1 MENLNIEIIQKNLFE
16 IQDILFNNKSLND
29 ALNHLKESNISLE
42 NIFKVFIL
50 DENEGKINLIISLI
64 NVLLK
69 FKGFNELLINL
80 ILQEIHDNIN
90 NNLFKIKSI
99 EAKKYFL
106 NIIKT
111 EIKIFIKENNFL
123 IKLFKLYFLDKN
135 TGIYEQSIKFFIF
148 LLKDENYSNE
158 IKNEN
163 FINNIIDYLS
173 SMILSNDSIYL
184 IRKFEIILI
193 FLNYD
198 SNNIKINNEL
208 DKMCNDFINYDLLT
222 QLSFLETMED
232 DILIENT
239 VILTN
244 PMKNFFNGI
253 YIENLDNQCLRKLLY
268 TFSKLYASNL
278 LNFEIKL
285 IKNIICISVQYY
297 NDNISTG
304 MDFISKIILNI
315 FHNKNIFDFL
325 LNNENNI
332 QFDFL
337 ENILNIINE
346 IYSDPQPLGKINGL
360 EIFGKIFEFK
370 KKNINSNDI
379 NAFNDV
385 NENNQIEFIKLLLKK
400 ITKISNN
407 NELALNKFNELLYS
421 DFKKRDLPD
430 YELAYLNC
438 IYSMLSSDLMLKS
451 LLSNFD
457 FVLYLLERREKPK
470 EVCVAKYLINEEI
483 IKHNEI
489 MEKMNKEFSNQF
501 INYVNK
507 GPFKK

>member
-16 IQDILFNNKSLND
+16 IQDLLFNNKSLNE
-29 ALNHLKESNISLE
+29 ALDHLKESNISLE

-64 NVLLK
+64 NILLK

-80 ILQEIHDNIN
+80 ILNEVHDNLN

-111 EIKIFIKENNFL
+111 DIKIFIQENSFL

-135 TGIYEQSIKFFIF
+135 TGIYEQTIKFFIF
-148 LLKDENYSNE
+148 LLKDENYSIQ

-163 FINNIIDYLS
+163 FINDIIEYLNTI
-173 SMILSNDSIYL
+173 ILSNDSIYL

-198 SNNIKINNEL
+198 SSNIKINNEL
-208 DKMCNDFINYDLLT
+208 DKMCNEFINYDLLT

-244 PMKNFFNGI
+244 PMKNFFNVS
-253 YIENLDNQCLRKLLY
+253 YIEILDNQCLRKLLF

-315 FHNKNIFDFL
+315 FYNKNIFDFL
-325 LNNENNI
+325 LNNDNNI

-360 EIFGKIFEFK
+360 EIFSKIFEFK
-370 KKNINSNDI
+370 KNDNLNDL
-379 NAFNDV
+379 NAFNNV

-470 EVCVAKYLINEEI
+470 EVCVAKFNINEEI

-489 MEKMNKEFSNQF
+489 MEKMNKEFYNQF

>member
-360 EIFGKIFEFK
+360 EIFSKIFEFK
-370 KKNINSNDI
+370 KNDNLNDL
-379 NAFNDV
+379 NAFNNV

-407 NELALNKFNELLYS
+407 DELALNKF
-421 DFKKRDLPD
+421 
-430 YELAYLNC
+430 
-438 IYSMLSSDLMLKS
+438 
-451 LLSNFD
+451 
-457 FVLYLLERREKPK
+457 
-470 EVCVAKYLINEEI
+470 KY
-483 IKHNEI
+483 
-489 MEKMNKEFSNQF
+489 F
-501 INYVNK
+501 I
-507 GPFKK
+507 

>member
-1 MENLNIEIIQKNLFE
+1 MEKLNIEIIQKNLFE
-16 IQDILFNNKSLND
+16 IQDLLFNNKSLNE
-29 ALNHLKESNISLE
+29 ALDHLKESNISLE
-42 NIFKVFIL
+42 NIFKIFIL

-80 ILQEIHDNIN
+80 ILNEIHDNLN

-99 EAKKYFL
+99 KTKKYFL

-111 EIKIFIKENNFL
+111 DIKIFIQENSFL

-148 LLKDENYSNE
+148 LLKDENYSIQ

-163 FINNIIDYLS
+163 FINNIIEYLNT
-173 SMILSNDSIYL
+173 MILSNDSIYL

-198 SNNIKINNEL
+198 SSNIKINNEL
-208 DKMCNDFINYDLLT
+208 DKMCNEFINYDLLT

-244 PMKNFFNGI
+244 PMKNFFNAS
-253 YIENLDNQCLRKLLY
+253 YIEILDNQCLRKLLF

-315 FHNKNIFDFL
+315 FYNKNIFDFL
-325 LNNENNI
+325 LNNDNNI

-360 EIFGKIFEFK
+360 EIFSKIFEFK
-370 KKNINSNDI
+370 KNDNLNDL
-379 NAFNDV
+379 NAFNNV

-470 EVCVAKYLINEEI
+470 EVCVAKFNINEEI

-489 MEKMNKEFSNQF
+489 MEKMNKEFYNQF

>member
-1 MENLNIEIIQKNLFE
+1 MENLNIQIIQKNLFE

-370 KKNINSNDI
+370 KNNINSNDM

-407 NELALNKFNELLYS
+407 DELALNKFNELLYS

-430 YELAYLNC
+430 YELAYLTC
-438 IYSMLSSDLMLKS
+438 IKSMLSSDSLLKS

>member
-370 KKNINSNDI
+370 KNNINSNDM

-407 NELALNKFNELLYS
+407 DELALNKFNELLYS

-430 YELAYLNC
+430 YELAYLTC
-438 IYSMLSSDLMLKS
+438 IKSMLSSDSLLKS

>member
-16 IQDILFNNKSLND
+16 IQDLLFNNKSLNE
-29 ALNHLKESNISLE
+29 ALDHLKESNISLE
-42 NIFKVFIL
+42 NIFKIFIL

-80 ILQEIHDNIN
+80 ILNEVHDNLN

-111 EIKIFIKENNFL
+111 DIKIFIQENSFL

-148 LLKDENYSNE
+148 LLKDENYSIQ

-163 FINNIIDYLS
+163 FINDIIEYLNTI
-173 SMILSNDSIYL
+173 ILSNDSIYL

-198 SNNIKINNEL
+198 SSNIKINNEL

-244 PMKNFFNGI
+244 PMKNFFNAS
-253 YIENLDNQCLRKLLY
+253 YIEILDNQCLRKLLF

-315 FHNKNIFDFL
+315 FYNKNIFDFL
-325 LNNENNI
+325 LNNDNNI

-360 EIFGKIFEFK
+360 EIFSKIFEFK
-370 KKNINSNDI
+370 KNDNLNDL
-379 NAFNDV
+379 NAFNNV

-470 EVCVAKYLINEEI
+470 EVCVAKFSINEEI

-489 MEKMNKEFSNQF
+489 MEKMNKEFYNQF

>member
-16 IQDILFNNKSLND
+16 IQDLLFNNKSLNE
-29 ALNHLKESNISLE
+29 ALDHLKESNISLE

-80 ILQEIHDNIN
+80 ILNEIHDNLN

-111 EIKIFIKENNFL
+111 DIKIFIQENSFL

-148 LLKDENYSNE
+148 LLKDENYSIQ

-163 FINNIIDYLS
+163 FINDIIEYLNTI
-173 SMILSNDSIYL
+173 ILSNDSIYL

-198 SNNIKINNEL
+198 SSNIKINNEL
-208 DKMCNDFINYDLLT
+208 DKMCNEFINYDLLT

-244 PMKNFFNGI
+244 PMKNFFNAS
-253 YIENLDNQCLRKLLY
+253 YIEILDNQCLRKLLF

-315 FHNKNIFDFL
+315 FYNKNIFDFL
-325 LNNENNI
+325 LNNDNNI

-360 EIFGKIFEFK
+360 EIFSKIFEFK
-370 KKNINSNDI
+370 KNDNLNDL
-379 NAFNDV
+379 NAFNNV

>member
-360 EIFGKIFEFK
+360 EIFSKIFEFK
-370 KKNINSNDI
+370 KNDNLNDL
-379 NAFNDV
+379 NAFNNV

-407 NELALNKFNELLYS
+407 DELALNKFNELLYS

>member
-1 MENLNIEIIQKNLFE
+1 
-16 IQDILFNNKSLND
+16 
-29 ALNHLKESNISLE
+29 
-42 NIFKVFIL
+42 
-50 DENEGKINLIISLI
+50 
-64 NVLLK
+64 
-69 FKGFNELLINL
+69 
-80 ILQEIHDNIN
+80 
-90 NNLFKIKSI
+90 
-99 EAKKYFL
+99 
-106 NIIKT
+106 
-111 EIKIFIKENNFL
+111 
-123 IKLFKLYFLDKN
+123 
-135 TGIYEQSIKFFIF
+135 
-148 LLKDENYSNE
+148 
-158 IKNEN
+158 
-163 FINNIIDYLS
+163 
-173 SMILSNDSIYL
+173 MILSNDSIYL

-198 SNNIKINNEL
+198 SSNIKIDDEL
-208 DKMCNDFINYDLLT
+208 DKMCNEFINYDLLT

-244 PMKNFFNGI
+244 PMKNFFNAS
-253 YIENLDNQCLRKLLY
+253 YIEILDNQCLRKLLF

-315 FHNKNIFDFL
+315 FYNKNIFDFL
-325 LNNENNI
+325 LNNDNNI

-360 EIFGKIFEFK
+360 EIFSKIFEFK
-370 KKNINSNDI
+370 KNDNLNDL
-379 NAFNDV
+379 NAFNNV

-470 EVCVAKYLINEEI
+470 EVCVAKFNINEEI

-489 MEKMNKEFSNQF
+489 MEKMNKEFYNQF

>member
-16 IQDILFNNKSLND
+16 IQDLLFNNNSLNE
-29 ALNHLKESNISLE
+29 ALDHLKESNISLE
-42 NIFKVFIL
+42 NIFKIFIL

-80 ILQEIHDNIN
+80 ILNEIHDNLN

-111 EIKIFIKENNFL
+111 DIKIFIQENSFL

-148 LLKDENYSNE
+148 LLKDENYSIQ

-163 FINNIIDYLS
+163 FINNIIEYLNT
-173 SMILSNDSIYL
+173 MILSNDSIYL

-198 SNNIKINNEL
+198 SSNIKINNEL
-208 DKMCNDFINYDLLT
+208 DKMCNEFINYDLLT

-315 FHNKNIFDFL
+315 FYNKNIFDFL
-325 LNNENNI
+325 LNNDNNI

-360 EIFGKIFEFK
+360 EIFSKIFEFK
-370 KKNINSNDI
+370 KNDNLNDL
-379 NAFNDV
+379 NAFNNV

-400 ITKISNN
+400 ITKIPNN

-470 EVCVAKYLINEEI
+470 EVCVAKFSINEEI

-489 MEKMNKEFSNQF
+489 MEKMNKEFYNQF

>member
-50 DENEGKINLIISLI
+50 DENEGQINLIISLI

-111 EIKIFIKENNFL
+111 DIKIFIQENSFL

-253 YIENLDNQCLRKLLY
+253 YIEKLDNQCLRKLLY

-370 KKNINSNDI
+370 KNNINSNDM

-407 NELALNKFNELLYS
+407 DELALNKFNELLYS

-430 YELAYLNC
+430 YELAYLTC
-438 IYSMLSSDLMLKS
+438 IKSMLSSDSLLKS